1 MKWVK
6 EIHGLVWTAVGT
18 GLCLITLSGSTRTW
32 GLWITGI
39 GLAAHFLGL
48 YGQNGDDNQ

>member
-6 EIHGLVWTAVGT
+6 EIHGLVWTVVGT

-39 GLAAHFLGL
+39 GLVAHFLGV
-48 YGQNGDDNQ
+48 YGQDGDDT